1 MSASPKAGTARP
13 EAVIVLER
21 TYRAPVAEL
30 WELWTTRD
38 GFESWWGPEG
48 FRVEVEL
55 IEARLGGALVY
66 DMIAE
71 TPEAIATGCQ
81 VSQRAYSRFVEFRQ
95 HERLKLVDLIDSTS
109 GPPADDRAIEV
120 DFRTG
125 GGWTTMLVTV
135 HPHIEPSDTKIAIAA
150 FRSQLARLDRR
161 FTQNRTEL

>member
-1 MSASPKAGTARP
+1 MSAVGA

-30 WELWTTRD
+30 WALWTTKD

-71 TPEAIATGCQ
+71 TPAALAACGKP
-81 VSQRAYSRFVEFRQ
+81 SLRARSRFDEFRQ
-95 HERLKLVDLIDSTS
+95 HERLKLVDF
-109 GPPADDRAIEV
+109 DDRAGTPLHDHATEV
-120 DFRTG
+120 DFRVRG
-125 GGWTTMLVTV
+125 EQTTMTVAV
-135 HPHIEPSDTKIAIAA
+135 HPHIKPSDTRIAVTA

-161 FTQNRTEL
+161 YKQD

>member
-1 MSASPKAGTARP
+1 MKASPRAGALRP

-21 TYRAPVAEL
+21 NYRAPVAEL
-30 WELWTTRD
+30 WELWTTKD

-55 IEARLGGALVY
+55 IEARMGGALVY

-81 VSQRAYSRFVEFRQ
+81 ATLRARSRFVEFRP
-95 HERLKLVDLIDSTS
+95 HERLKLVDLIDSAS
-109 GPPADDRAIEV
+109 GTPADDRAIEV
-120 DFRTG
+120 EFRTDG
-125 GGWTTMLVTV
+125 EWTTMLVTI
-135 HPHIEPSDTKIAIAA
+135 HPHIDPSDTTIAIAA

-161 FTQNRTEL
+161 FTQQ